1 MRTIVADGERNV
13 RQALGTLSVQGL
25 GMRVVGEAD
34 NALALQRQVDV
45 HKPDLVIVAWN
56 LVAAAPES
64 RIAALRDSS
73 ANVRIVVL
81 GLRPEFRKQALVAGA
96 DGYISMV
103 DAPDVVARV
112 LESCGEQ
119 RNEPGGLS

>member
-1 MRTIVADGERNV
+1 M
-13 RQALGTLSVQGL
+13 
-25 GMRVVGEAD
+25 
-34 NALALQRQVDV
+34 
-45 HKPDLVIVAWN
+45 
-56 LVAAAPES
+56 
-64 RIAALRDSS
+64 
-73 ANVRIVVL
+73 RIVVL
-81 GLRPEFRKQALVAGA
+81 GLRPELRQAALVAGA